1 MSSVALAAKAPSRR
15 LSTSAATV
23 LALGALDFGL
33 EQSII
38 VPALP
43 SLAVHYGASIVAVA
57 WLATG
62 FLLAAAVAVPLF
74 GRLGDLLGKKRMILV
89 SLGAFAVGSLVCA
102 LSSSIG
108 LAIAGRALQGFGA
121 AVAPLTLGLA
131 RDFVAPQDLPRVV
144 GVVIGA
150 ANVGGG
156 VGFLVSGLLV
166 DAFSPAA
173 IFWFLFIVGA
183 VLAIA
188 VALFAPETPLRA
200 HASIDPVGV
209 ALLGIGLVA
218 LLLALSEG
226 TAWGWSSAAVLSLF
240 ATCAVTLALF
250 AATEWRLREPLVD
263 LRLVATRP
271 FLNANLCMFA
281 FGFAFFVAVFVIPQI
296 AASPE
301 ATGYGLGLSVT
312 EIGLLLVPTSVAG
325 LIGGWSGGRTLSRL
339 GPRAQVSLGA
349 LIGVAGYLSLA
360 LAHDT
365 AFALASES
373 AAIGLAWGLIL
384 TGIYPVVLRTAGAD
398 KTSIAAAVVLVFRN
412 TGVSV
417 GVTVSAVVIAGAGLA
432 GPFRDEAGF
441 TRAFLVA
448 AGGAVAAFLLAAW
461 LPQRVPGVPG
471 LDGSSRLGAARVV
484 ERAERES

>member
-1 MSSVALAAKAPSRR
+1 MTQVAPTSRPLSLGAAV
-15 LSTSAATV
+15 V

-38 VPALP
+38 LPALP
-43 SLAVHYGASIVAVA
+43 SLAQHYAASIVAVS
-57 WLATG
+57 WLATA

-74 GRLGDLLGKKRMILV
+74 GRLGDLVGKKRMILV
-89 SLGAFAVGSLVCA
+89 SLAAFALGSLLCA
-102 LSSSIG
+102 VSSSIG

-131 RDFVAPQDLPRVV
+131 RDMVAPSDMPRTV

-156 VGFLVSGLLV
+156 LGFLLSGVLV

-173 IFWFLFIVGA
+173 IFWFLFIAGA
-183 VLAIA
+183 VLALGVAALAPESPVRAQASLDLLGTALLGTGLVSLVLA
-188 VALFAPETPLRA
+188 VSEGVAWGWTSVEVIALFA
-200 HASIDPVGV
+200 G
-209 ALLGIGLVA
+209 
-218 LLLALSEG
+218 
-226 TAWGWSSAAVLSLF
+226 SAA
-240 ATCAVTLALF
+240 ALALF
-250 AATEWRLREPLVD
+250 AATERRTREPIVD
-263 LRLVATRP
+263 LHLIARRP
-271 FLNANLCMFA
+271 FVSTNLCAFA
-281 FGFAFFVAVFVIPQI
+281 FGFGFFVAVFVIPQI

-312 EIGLLLVPTSVAG
+312 KVGLLLVPTSVAG
-325 LIGGWSGGRTLSRL
+325 MIGGWAGGRTLERL

-360 LAHDT
+360 LVHDT
-365 AFALASES
+365 ALALASGS

-384 TGIYPVVLRTAGAD
+384 TGIYPLVLRTAGMD
-398 KTSIAAAVVLVFRN
+398 RTSISAAIVLVFRN

-432 GPFRDEAGF
+432 GQFRDEAGF
-441 TRAFLVA
+441 TRAFLIGA
-448 AGGAVAAFLLAAW
+448 AGAVAAFLLAAW
-461 LPQRVPGVPG
+461 LPR
-471 LDGSSRLGAARVV
+471 
-484 ERAERES
+484 RAPAQPA

>member
-1 MSSVALAAKAPSRR
+1 VAQVAPASRS
-15 LSTSAATV
+15 LSMSAAIV

-38 VPALP
+38 LPALP
-43 SLAVHYGASIVAVA
+43 SLAQHYGASIVSVA

-74 GRLGDLLGKKRMILV
+74 GRLGDQVGKKRMILV
-89 SLGAFAVGSLVCA
+89 SLGAFAAGSLVCA

-108 LAIAGRALQGFGA
+108 PAIAGRTLQGFGA

-131 RDFVAPQDLPRVV
+131 RDMVAPRDLPRVV
-144 GVVIGA
+144 GIVIGS
-150 ANVGGG
+150 ANVGGAL
-156 VGFLVSGLLV
+156 GFLLSGVLV
-166 DAFSPAA
+166 DAFSPEA
-173 IFWFLFIVGA
+173 IFWFLFIVGM
-183 VLAIA
+183 VLAA
-188 VALFAPETPLRA
+188 GVALLAPESPLRA
-200 HASIDPVGV
+200 HRSLDVLGTVSLGVG
-209 ALLGIGLVA
+209 LTS

-226 TAWGWSSAAVLSLF
+226 TTWGWSSAAVLSLF
-240 ATCAVTLALF
+240 AATAVALGLF
-250 AATEWRLREPLVD
+250 AAYEWRAREPLVD
-263 LRLVATRP
+263 PRLVATRP
-271 FLNANLCMFA
+271 FVNTNLCTFA

-296 AASPE
+296 AAAPE
-301 ATGYGLGLSVT
+301 ATGYGLGLTVT
-312 EIGLLLVPTSVAG
+312 EVGLLLVPTSVAG
-325 LIGGWSGGRTLSRL
+325 MIGGWSGGRTLDRL

-349 LIGVAGYLSLA
+349 LVGVAGYLSLA

-384 TGIYPVVLRTAGAD
+384 TGIYPVVLGTAGRD

-432 GPFRDEAGF
+432 GPFHDEAGF

-448 AGGAVAAFLLAAW
+448 AAGAVAAFLLAAW
-461 LPQRVPGVPG
+461 LPR
-471 LDGSSRLGAARVV
+471 RVV
-484 ERAERES
+484 AGR